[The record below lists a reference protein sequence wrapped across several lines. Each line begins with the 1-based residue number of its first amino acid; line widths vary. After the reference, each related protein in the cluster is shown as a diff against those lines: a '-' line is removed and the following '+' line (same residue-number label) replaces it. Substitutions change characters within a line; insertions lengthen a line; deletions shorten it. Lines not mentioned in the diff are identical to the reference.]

1 MWCAISWYLSLQS
14 VLQQN
19 DKEPRKIN
27 KFSDLNKLDEL
38 NYNKNPRNRIQAV
51 HNIVNKNDVIN
62 DFDANYNV
70 DQNEDKAKENN
81 DDDVQNED
89 HNANQD
95 ETKKDGKKKILPR
108 GKDSNEAVETFQES
122 YEQGDDDGLD
132 ENDDAEEEEIILPPK
147 DGSLKVIFSTHIV
160 WLIPIYNYI
169 VTKKQ
174 HILSISLII

>member
-1 MWCAISWYLSLQS
+1 MLQH
-14 VLQQN
+14 N

-81 DDDVQNED
+81 DDDVQNEN
-89 HNANQD
+89 HKENQG
-95 ETKKDGKKKILPR
+95 ESKKDHKKKILPR

-122 YEQGDDDGLD
+122 YEQGDDD
-132 ENDDAEEEEIILPPK
+132 ENDDPEEEEIILPPK
-147 DGSLKVIFSTHIV
+147 DGTLKVIFSTHCMTHANI
-160 WLIPIYNYI
+160 LIF
-169 VTKKQ
+169 
-174 HILSISLII
+174 LSLFI

>member
-1 MWCAISWYLSLQS
+1 M
-14 VLQQN
+14 LQQN

-51 HNIVNKNDVIN
+51 HNIVNKNDVIKQ
-62 DFDANYNV
+62 DIFDANYNV

-81 DDDVQNED
+81 DDDGQNEE

-95 ETKKDGKKKILPR
+95 NTEKDDKKKILPR
-108 GKDSNEAVETFQES
+108 GKDSNEAVETFQVS

-132 ENDDAEEEEIILPPK
+132 ENDDGEEEEIILPPK
-147 DGSLKVIFSTHIV
+147 DGSLKVIFSTHCMTYSNTSSNI
-160 WLIPIYNYI
+160 
-169 VTKKQ
+169 
-174 HILSISLII
+174 

>member
-1 MWCAISWYLSLQS
+1 MLKQD
-14 VLQQN
+14 
-19 DKEPRKIN
+19 DKETRKIN

-89 HNANQD
+89 HKENQD
-95 ETKKDGKKKILPR
+95 ETKKDHKKKILPR

-132 ENDDAEEEEIILPPK
+132 ENDDPEEEEIILPPK
-147 DGSLKVIFSTHIV
+147 DGSLKVLFYTHCMMYFNNDHLKRRHV
-160 WLIPIYNYI
+160 
-169 VTKKQ
+169 
-174 HILSISLII
+174 

>member
-1 MWCAISWYLSLQS
+1 MLKQD
-14 VLQQN
+14 
-19 DKEPRKIN
+19 DKETRKIN

-51 HNIVNKNDVIN
+51 HNIVNKNEVIN

-81 DDDVQNED
+81 DDYVQN
-89 HNANQD
+89 D
-95 ETKKDGKKKILPR
+95 EAKKDDKKKILPR

-132 ENDDAEEEEIILPPK
+132 ENDDPEEEEIILPPK
-147 DGSLKVIFSTHIV
+147 DGSLKVLFYTHCMMYFNNDHLKRRHV
-160 WLIPIYNYI
+160 
-169 VTKKQ
+169 
-174 HILSISLII
+174 

>member
-1 MWCAISWYLSLQS
+1 M
-14 VLQQN
+14 LQQN
-19 DKEPRKIN
+19 DKEPRNIN

-38 NYNKNPRNRIQAV
+38 DYNKNPRNRIQAV

-81 DDDVQNED
+81 DDDFQNED
-89 HNANQD
+89 HKEKQD
-95 ETKKDGKKKILPR
+95 ETKKEDKKKILPR

-132 ENDDAEEEEIILPPK
+132 ENDDPEEEEIILPPK
-147 DGSLKVIFSTHIV
+147 DGSLKVILWTH
-160 WLIPIYNYI
+160 
-169 VTKKQ
+169 KQ
-174 HILSISLII
+174 IS

>member
-19 DKEPRKIN
+19 DKETRKIN

-51 HNIVNKNDVIN
+51 HNIVNKNDVIKQ
-62 DFDANYNV
+62 DIFDANYNV

-81 DDDVQNED
+81 DDDVQNEE

-95 ETKKDGKKKILPR
+95 DTEKDDKKKILPR

-132 ENDDAEEEEIILPPK
+132 ENDDPEEEEIILPPK
-147 DGSLKVIFSTHIV
+147 DGSLKVIFSTHCMTYSNI
-160 WLIPIYNYI
+160 
-169 VTKKQ
+169 
-174 HILSISLII
+174 

>member
-1 MWCAISWYLSLQS
+1 MSWYLSLQS
-14 VLQQN
+14 ALQQN

-27 KFSDLNKLDEL
+27 KFRDLYKLDEL

-81 DDDVQNED
+81 DDDFQNED
-89 HNANQD
+89 HKEKQD
-95 ETKKDGKKKILPR
+95 ETKKEDKKKILPR

-122 YEQGDDDGLD
+122 YEEGDDDGLD
-132 ENDDAEEEEIILPPK
+132 ENDDGEEEEIILPPK
-147 DGSLKVIFSTHIV
+147 DGSLKVILWTH
-160 WLIPIYNYI
+160 
-169 VTKKQ
+169 KQ
-174 HILSISLII
+174 IS

>member
-1 MWCAISWYLSLQS
+1 M
-14 VLQQN
+14 LQQN

-38 NYNKNPRNRIQAV
+38 DYNKNPRNRIQAV

-95 ETKKDGKKKILPR
+95 ETKKDDKKKIFTR

-122 YEQGDDDGLD
+122 YEEGDDDGLD
-132 ENDDAEEEEIILPPK
+132 ENDDGEEEEIILPPK

-160 WLIPIYNYI
+160 
-169 VTKKQ
+169 
-174 HILSISLII
+174 

>member
-1 MWCAISWYLSLQS
+1 MSWYLSLQS
-14 VLQQN
+14 ALQQN

-27 KFSDLNKLDEL
+27 KFRDLYKLDEL

-95 ETKKDGKKKILPR
+95 ETKKDDKKKILPR

-122 YEQGDDDGLD
+122 YEEGDDDGLD
-132 ENDDAEEEEIILPPK
+132 ENDDGEEEEIILPPK

-160 WLIPIYNYI
+160 WLMPIY
-169 VTKKQ
+169 
-174 HILSISLII
+174 II

>member
-1 MWCAISWYLSLQS
+1 M
-14 VLQQN
+14 LQQN
-19 DKEPRKIN
+19 DKEPRNIN

-38 NYNKNPRNRIQAV
+38 DYNKNPRNRIQAV

-81 DDDVQNED
+81 DDDFQNED

-95 ETKKDGKKKILPR
+95 ETKKEDKKKILPR

-122 YEQGDDDGLD
+122 YEEGDDDGLD
-132 ENDDAEEEEIILPPK
+132 DGVEEELILPPK

-160 WLIPIYNYI
+160 
-169 VTKKQ
+169 
-174 HILSISLII
+174 